1 MWTYILPR
9 RVTRSWWSYQFLCT
23 FSRQENGSIK
33 YIGKCII
40 YKQNTV
46 HNKKNMHEIQRP
58 PKEHYTSATSF
69 RCAVECDEIEWFI
82 YQVPV
87 PICEQFSAIVIMYY
101 SRRWFRALLIS
112 FLSFSRCFFVKT
124 RVCVLCFIPL
134 TSFFS
139 SALQIV
145 ELFVIILLPNIYS
158 ISEYF
163 SFLLSPRDNMSA
175 FSWLTDAITV
185 EQNRPCQT

>member
-1 MWTYILPR
+1 MLLDRDEVINFYALFHARRMVISNTLVNALSTNRIPYTIRKICMKSKDLQKNTTRRPR
-9 RVTRSWWSYQFLCT
+9 VLGVQSSVTKSSGL
-23 FSRQENGSIK
+23 
-33 YIGKCII
+33 
-40 YKQNTV
+40 
-46 HNKKNMHEIQRP
+46 
-58 PKEHYTSATSF
+58 YTRY
-69 RCAVECDEIEWFI
+69 RCL
-82 YQVPV
+82 
-87 PICEQFSAIVIMYY
+87 FSAIVIMYY
-101 SRRWFRALLIS
+101 PRRWFRALLIS